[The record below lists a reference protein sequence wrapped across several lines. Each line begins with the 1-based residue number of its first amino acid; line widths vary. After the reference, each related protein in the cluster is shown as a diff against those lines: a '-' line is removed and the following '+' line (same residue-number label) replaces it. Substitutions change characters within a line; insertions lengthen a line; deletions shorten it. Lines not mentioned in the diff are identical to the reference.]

1 MHNNFSKEEKLKS
14 RKVIGAIFS
23 DGFVV
28 KSFPIRIQFLFHD
41 TPETPICQL
50 GVSVP
55 KRNFKRAVDRNRI
68 KRQIREAFRLNK
80 HDFYTKL
87 EDRNKKVSMM
97 IIFIGREKSS
107 YQTIEEALTKGLSLI
122 RM

>member
-1 MHNNFSKEEKLKS
+1 MDYNFSKDEKLKS
-14 RKVIGAIFS
+14 RKIIDQIFS
-23 DGFVV
+23 EGRVV
-28 KSFPIRIQFLFHD
+28 KSFPIRIQFSFHSLAHL
-41 TPETPICQL
+41 PICQM

-80 HDFYTKL
+80 HEFYAQLDASDKHI
-87 EDRNKKVSMM
+87 SMM
-97 IIFIGREKSS
+97 IIFTSKDKMEYNAIEKSLKK
-107 YQTIEEALTKGLSLI
+107 ALSLI